1 MRTGISI
8 TRLFSMY
15 LLIYTFHSAAKRLF
29 SDNYVFFNGG
39 RSEDP
44 LPHLSFYSIFE
55 KAIILRNGQLPQIVA
70 CALVEL
76 EAL

>member
-1 MRTGISI
+1 
-8 TRLFSMY
+8 MY

-29 SDNYVFFNGG
+29 SDNYVFFNGVQVQ
-39 RSEDP
+39 DP
-44 LPHLSFYSIFE
+44 HPISVFIQFL
-55 KAIILRNGQLPQIVA
+55 NQQLLCVMAVAQIVA